1 MSRLTAT
8 RAALD
13 LIQSFEG
20 FRARA
25 ARLPSGG
32 FTIGFGHTATARE
45 GGHITREQAEQ
56 LLLWDLRAVEDAIRR
71 AVHAPLS
78 QNQFDALVS
87 FVFNIGIENFLNS
100 DALRHINQGE
110 PVAAALSMG
119 LWRRGLSGG
128 QLIVV
133 DALVRRRAAEAALFL
148 EPTDVRPTAP
158 TPVLP
163 PHADGRPRVTEPAA
177 EGPALAAEHDA
188 STQEQ
193 DTEEAIDDAL
203 AADDL
208 SDDSMHDETD
218 HVGAEDGLEDGLE
231 PDPYPE
237 TEDTEVEDE
246 LLSDA
251 ADETAPDSSDPVAV
265 AERIRQRVEQ
275 ILAQS
280 PDPSVPL
287 RATPAPSITHIPA
300 AEVANDTV
308 VEPPRRAGLA
318 PFPDTG
324 PDTGAAQADRT
335 GLPANDTTLTTAV
348 EEARAA
354 PEPEVIVLKEA
365 PAVPDPL
372 NDTPEARLA
381 RLRERIAGGGASV
394 APDSAAQSRPLWRRF
409 LPLALTG
416 GGLGALVVGLM
427 RAGQANLFQV
437 TNTPAPLTSAE
448 TAALVLS
455 ALGLLAMVIG
465 MIGLSDERREA

>member
-25 ARLPSGG
+25 ARLPAGG
-32 FTIGFGHTATARE
+32 FTIGFGHTATARD

-119 LWRRGLSGG
+119 LWRRGMSGG
-128 QLIVV
+128 RLIVV

-148 EPTDVRPTAP
+148 EPAEVRPTAP

-163 PHADGRPRVTEPAA
+163 PHADGRARLEEPAA
-177 EGPALAAEHDA
+177 AAPTVAPADTGADEGPANDDAGSEELLGEELAG
-188 STQEQ
+188 
-193 DTEEAIDDAL
+193 EELAGEELADDAL
-203 AADDL
+203 ADEQL
-208 SDDSMHDETD
+208 S
-218 HVGAEDGLEDGLE
+218 
-231 PDPYPE
+231 
-237 TEDTEVEDE
+237 DE
-246 LLSDA
+246 LLPDSGTAEAGLLADDPDPDL
-251 ADETAPDSSDPVAV
+251 ADEAAPDSSDPVAV

-287 RATPAPSITHIPA
+287 RATPAPAITHIPPA
-300 AEVANDTV
+300 DVANDTT
-308 VEPPRRAGLA
+308 VEAPRLAGLV
-318 PFPDTG
+318 PFPD
-324 PDTGAAQADRT
+324 GAEVAVGRSPA
-335 GLPANDTTLTTAV
+335 PANDTSLTTAI
-348 EEARAA
+348 EQARAA
-354 PEPEVIVLKEA
+354 PEPEVIVLHDA

-394 APDSAAQSRPLWRRF
+394 VREVRSQDRPLWRTV
-409 LPLALTG
+409 LPWALTG

-427 RAGQANLFQV
+427 RAGEANLFQV
-437 TNTPAPLTSAE
+437 TNTPAPLTGAE
-448 TAALVLS
+448 TSALVIS
-455 ALGLLAMVIG
+455 ALGLLALVIG
-465 MIGLSDERREA
+465 MIGLNDQRREA

>member
-25 ARLPSGG
+25 ARLPAGG

-87 FVFNIGIENFLNS
+87 FVFNIGIENFLGS

-119 LWRRGLSGG
+119 LWRRGMSGG
-128 QLIVV
+128 RLIVV

-148 EPTDVRPTAP
+148 EPAEVRPTAP

-163 PHADGRPRVTEPAA
+163 PHADGRPRLVEPAA
-177 EGPALAAEHDA
+177 AAPTIAPADVAAG
-188 STQEQ
+188 
-193 DTEEAIDDAL
+193 
-203 AADDL
+203 L
-208 SDDSMHDETD
+208 S
-218 HVGAEDGLEDGLE
+218 
-231 PDPYPE
+231 
-237 TEDTEVEDE
+237 
-246 LLSDA
+246 
-251 ADETAPDSSDPVAV
+251 ADETADSGPANDDADVMEPVDGDLPEDQLSEEQLSDGDLFGDDQPVTEDAEPDALDQEADAADGAAPDSADPVAV

-287 RATPAPSITHIPA
+287 RAAPAPAIAHIPPA
-300 AEVANDTV
+300 AVANDTT
-308 VEPPRRAGLA
+308 VEAPRPGGLT
-318 PFPDTG
+318 PFPD
-324 PDTGAAQADRT
+324 GADAAVARSPT
-335 GLPANDTTLTTAV
+335 PANDTSLTTAV
-348 EEARAA
+348 EAARTA
-354 PEPEVIVLKEA
+354 PEPEVIVLRDT

-394 APDSAAQSRPLWRRF
+394 APEAESGSRPLWRTL
-409 LPLALTG
+409 LPWVLTG

-427 RAGQANLFQV
+427 RAGEANLFQV

-448 TAALVLS
+448 TSALVIS

>member
-56 LLLWDLRAVEDAIRR
+56 LLLWDLRAVEDTIRR

-119 LWRRGLSGG
+119 LWRRGMSGG
-128 QLIVV
+128 RLIVV

-148 EPTDVRPTAP
+148 EPGDVRPTAP

-163 PHADGRPRVTEPAA
+163 PHADGRTRLAEPAA
-177 EGPALAAEHDA
+177 AAPTVAPADTGADEVPANDDTGSAGLVGEELA
-188 STQEQ
+188 
-193 DTEEAIDDAL
+193 EEELAGEELADDAQ
-203 AADDL
+203 AD
-208 SDDSMHDETD
+208 EQR
-218 HVGAEDGLEDGLE
+218 A
-231 PDPYPE
+231 
-237 TEDTEVEDE
+237 DE
-246 LLSDA
+246 LLPDGDA
-251 ADETAPDSSDPVAV
+251 AAAGLPDDGAELDAEFADEAAPDSSDPVAV

-280 PDPSVPL
+280 PDPAVPL
-287 RATPAPSITHIPA
+287 RATPAPAITHIPPA
-300 AEVANDTV
+300 DVANDTT
-308 VEPPRRAGLA
+308 VEAPRLGGLV
-318 PFPDTG
+318 PFPD
-324 PDTGAAQADRT
+324 GAEVAVGRSPA
-335 GLPANDTTLTTAV
+335 PANDTSLTSAI
-348 EEARAA
+348 EQARTA
-354 PEPEVIVLKEA
+354 PEPEMIVLHDA

-394 APDSAAQSRPLWRRF
+394 APEGNSQSRPLWRTI
-409 LPLALTG
+409 LPWVLAG

-427 RAGQANLFQV
+427 RAAEANLFQV
-437 TNTPAPLTSAE
+437 TNTPAPLTGPE
-448 TAALVLS
+448 TSALVMS

-465 MIGLSDERREA
+465 MMGIRDERSAV

>member
-119 LWRRGLSGG
+119 LWRRGMSGG
-128 QLIVV
+128 RLIVV

-148 EPTDVRPTAP
+148 EPAEVRPTAP

-163 PHADGRPRVTEPAA
+163 PHTDGRARLTEPAA
-177 EGPALAAEHDA
+177 AAPTVAPADTGADEVPANDDTGSAGLVGEELTGEELAGEELVDGAPAD
-188 STQEQ
+188 EQ
-193 DTEEAIDDAL
+193 PA
-203 AADDL
+203 
-208 SDDSMHDETD
+208 
-218 HVGAEDGLEDGLE
+218 
-231 PDPYPE
+231 
-237 TEDTEVEDE
+237 DE
-246 LLSDA
+246 LLPDGDA
-251 ADETAPDSSDPVAV
+251 AAAGLLDDGADLDADLTDEAAPDSSDPVAV

-280 PDPSVPL
+280 PDPAVPL
-287 RATPAPSITHIPA
+287 RATPAPAITHIPPA
-300 AEVANDTV
+300 DVANDATV
-308 VEPPRRAGLA
+308 EAPRLAGLV
-318 PFPDTG
+318 PFPD
-324 PDTGAAQADRT
+324 GAGVAVGRSPA
-335 GLPANDTTLTTAV
+335 PANDTSLTTAI
-348 EEARAA
+348 EQARTA
-354 PEPEVIVLKEA
+354 PEPEVIVLHDA

-394 APDSAAQSRPLWRRF
+394 APEGKSQGRPLWRTV
-409 LPLALTG
+409 LPWALTG

-437 TNTPAPLTSAE
+437 TNTPAPLTGAE
-448 TAALVLS
+448 TSALVIS

>member
-25 ARLPSGG
+25 ARLPAGG
-32 FTIGFGHTATARE
+32 FTIGFGHTATARD

-119 LWRRGLSGG
+119 LWRRGMSGG
-128 QLIVV
+128 RLIVV

-148 EPTDVRPTAP
+148 EPAEVRPTAP

-163 PHADGRPRVTEPAA
+163 PHADGRARLEEPSAA
-177 EGPALAAEHDA
+177 APTVAPA
-188 STQEQ
+188 
-193 DTEEAIDDAL
+193 DTVADEVPANDDAGSEGLLGEEL
-203 AADDL
+203 AGEELAGEELADDAPADEQL
-208 SDDSMHDETD
+208 SDKLLPDSGTAET
-218 HVGAEDGLEDGLE
+218 GLLADDTD
-231 PDPYPE
+231 PDA
-237 TEDTEVEDE
+237 D
-246 LLSDA
+246 L
-251 ADETAPDSSDPVAV
+251 ADESAPDSSDPVAV

-287 RATPAPSITHIPA
+287 RATPAPAITHIPPA
-300 AEVANDTV
+300 NVANDTT
-308 VEPPRRAGLA
+308 VEAPRLAGLV
-318 PFPDTG
+318 PFPD
-324 PDTGAAQADRT
+324 GAEVAVGRSPA
-335 GLPANDTTLTTAV
+335 PANDTSLTTAI
-348 EEARAA
+348 EQARTA
-354 PEPEVIVLKEA
+354 PEPEVIVLHDA

-394 APDSAAQSRPLWRRF
+394 VREVRFQDRPLWRTV
-409 LPLALTG
+409 LPWALTG

-427 RAGQANLFQV
+427 RAGEANLFQV
-437 TNTPAPLTSAE
+437 TNTPAPLTGAE
-448 TAALVLS
+448 TSALVIS

-465 MIGLSDERREA
+465 MIGLNDERRGA